1 MSELNHDL
9 VVIGAGPGGYV
20 AAIHAAQE
28 GLKVAI
34 VEARALGG
42 VCLQAGCIPTKT
54 MLAGADA
61 ARMVRQAAA
70 FGIKTGPEKISYSAM
85 FERQKRV
92 INQFTQGIQYL
103 LEKNQ
108 VEIIIG
114 RAFLKSGLEVEVY
127 DYADKL
133 ARTLANPG
141 AILLATGSHA
151 ADLPML
157 KRDGVRVLNS
167 SDALNLT
174 AIPQEL
180 IIVGGGYIGC
190 EFASLFNTL
199 GSRVTIIEAM
209 DRLLPNMDR
218 DLGTGLKR
226 ALAKSGVTILCNARI
241 AEAENGE
248 RILLKLADGQ
258 VVAGDRALVAVGRN
272 PNLENLGLEN
282 AGLKCS
288 EKGIEVNDSFQTS
301 APHIHAIGDV
311 TGHLAL
317 AHVASAQGR
326 RVVNHLLRS
335 RRPDLPPPLK
345 SLDYDCIPA
354 CVYTHPEIASVGLTE
369 EAASQRGTPVRAGR
383 FPFAA
388 LGKAAATGETDGF
401 IKLLADAQTGK
412 LLGGHIFGPHA
423 TELIGQVALAMQW
436 GINIHQLAET
446 VFAHPTLGEAIGEA
460 AEALCGKPTH
470 IIVRK

>member
-1 MSELNHDL
+1 M
-9 VVIGAGPGGYV
+9 

-70 FGIKTGPEKISYSAM
+70 FGIKTGPENISYPAM
-85 FERQKRV
+85 VERQKRV
-92 INQFTQGIQYL
+92 INQFTQGIQFL

-108 VEIIIG
+108 VEIIRG
-114 RAFLKSGLEVEVY
+114 RAFLKSGSEVEVY
-127 DYADKL
+127 DYEDHL
-133 ARTLANPG
+133 SRTLANPG

-190 EFASLFNTL
+190 EFASLFSTL
-199 GSRVTIIEAM
+199 GSRVTVIEAM

-241 AEAENGE
+241 AGAESGE
-248 RILLKLADGQ
+248 RIQLKLADGQ
-258 VVAGDRALVAVGRN
+258 VVSGDKALVAVGRK

-288 EKGIEVNDSFQTS
+288 EKGIEVNASFQTS
-301 APHIHAIGDV
+301 APHIYAIGDA

-326 RVVNHLLRS
+326 RVVNHLIRS
-335 RRPDLPPPLK
+335 RRPDLAPPLK

-369 EAASQRGTPVRAGR
+369 EAASQRGGAVRAGR

-388 LGKAAATGETDGF
+388 LGKAAAAGETDGF
-401 IKLLADAQTGK
+401 VKLLADAQTGK

-436 GINIHQLAET
+436 GIDIHQLAET

>member
-1 MSELNHDL
+1 MSDLNHDF

-70 FGIKTGPEKISYSAM
+70 FGIKTGAENISYPAM
-85 FERQKRV
+85 VERQKKV
-92 INQFTQGIQYL
+92 IHQFTQGIQFL
-103 LEKNQ
+103 LEKNR
-108 VEIIIG
+108 VEIIMG
-114 RAFLKSGLEVEVY
+114 RAFLKSGSEVEVY
-127 DYADKL
+127 DSADQL
-133 ARTLANPG
+133 LRTLANPG

-157 KRDGVRVLNS
+157 KRDGVRILNS

-190 EFASLFNTL
+190 EFASLFSTL

-218 DLGTGLKR
+218 DLGSALKR
-226 ALAKSGVTILCNARI
+226 TLAKSGVTILCNARI
-241 AEAENGE
+241 AGAESGE
-248 RILLKLADGQ
+248 RIQLMLADGQ
-258 VVAGDRALVAVGRN
+258 VVSGDQALVAVGRK
-272 PNLENLGLEN
+272 PNLKNLGLEN

-301 APHIHAIGDV
+301 APHIYAIGDA

-326 RVVNHLLRS
+326 RVVNHLIRS
-335 RRPDLPPPLK
+335 RRPGIAPPLK
-345 SLDYDCIPA
+345 SLDYDRIPA

-369 EAASQRGTPVRAGR
+369 EAASQRGGAVRTGR

-388 LGKAAATGETDGF
+388 LGKAAAAGETDGF
-401 IKLLADAQTGK
+401 IKLLADTQTGK

-436 GINIHQLAET
+436 GIDIHQLAET